1 MKLWLT
7 KLLVVVLAT
16 SSVNCATDTL
26 TITSHRIVN
35 PCSGEKRWLISADI
49 GEVFESDSLMSFDI
63 TIGFDTSL
71 LRPTDGLFTGTLSE
85 QMKFGDISPGV
96 NFRVPGEM
104 RVSAFTITRNVKGKL
119 PLFAVAGDYLG
130 QCGSE
135 DSLTLPWVP
144 EFNQEFKKWTRV
156 FVSTKVISRATPV
169 PSPEQGTN
177 NTREVVVLSRDTPSV
192 NIPVVVQATS
202 NDGSRAKVEVSIEGS
217 RASRIDSVTSS
228 RTDALVE
235 INSDRSTASIEFK
248 VTKNTD
254 TINVSISS
262 MSFDSTTSDVLKSA
276 LLILDSCSCSTPTA
290 TGSTAIRFK
299 NPPVSVKMDLNESS
313 SIVITSS
320 NDNVTVKSLHGDPL
334 KIVVSDLLGRTIFQ
348 SEFTNHGYLEI
359 PTTEFGPGLFLVA
372 ASTLQDFQTR
382 LYQR

>member
-7 KLLVVVLAT
+7 KLLVVILTT
-16 SSVNCATDTL
+16 SSVDCATDTL

-135 DSLTLPWVP
+135 DSLTLPWAP
-144 EFNQEFKKWTRV
+144 EFNQEFKKWTKV
-156 FVSTKVISRATPV
+156 FVSATVVNRATPM
-169 PSPEQGTN
+169 PSPGQGTTN
-177 NTREVVVLSRDTPSV
+177 ARQMVTLSKDTSSTTIPIVVH
-192 NIPVVVQATS
+192 AAS
-202 NDGSRAKVEVSIEGS
+202 NVGSRAKVLVSIEGS
-217 RASRIDSVTSS
+217 KASRIDNVVSS
-228 RTDALVE
+228 LPNAIVNLNTDSLAA
-235 INSDRSTASIEFK
+235 TIEFL
-248 VTKNTD
+248 VTKNVD
-254 TINVSISS
+254 TINVRLSS
-262 MSFDSTTSDVLKSA
+262 TTFDSTATDELKSTMQ
-276 LLILDSCSCSTPTA
+276 ILDSCSCSSPVA
-290 TGSTAIRFK
+290 TGSTDIHFK
-299 NPPVSVKMDLNESS
+299 ALPVSVKMDLNESS
-313 SIVITSS
+313 SIVITTRNNS
-320 NDNVTVKSLHGDPL
+320 VTVKSLHGDPL
-334 KIVVSDLLGRTIFQ
+334 KIVVSDLLGRTLFL
-348 SEFTNHGYLEI
+348 SESTNHGYVEI
-359 PTTEFGPGLFLVA
+359 PTTEFGAGFFLVA
-372 ASTLQDFQTR
+372 ASTLKDVQTR